1 VRNMFFLFALGTLR
15 FGHSR
20 LAVLRVSVLK
30 PISDLRLLIS
40 GLCALLY
47 ALCLPVEAQQPKIHR
62 VGVLVPGEAWYE
74 IIDGLRVGLKELGL
88 EEGKQYTLAI
98 RDWLGDAKAAETAAK
113 NFEQEKVNLIYT
125 TSTNSTIAA
134 RRAAAEIPIVFCV
147 GTDPVVL
154 GLVDSFAKP
163 GGRLT
168 GVYQPA
174 TDLTAKRLEILKEIA
189 PRLRRVVTFYDPRR
203 PTAIE
208 SSKLA
213 REAAQQMGLQF
224 IERHIA
230 SATELQEAVRALK
243 AGEVDA
249 YLAVSD
255 AIASNQAQ
263 LIIDTARVKRLPT
276 MFDFLSHVTKGGLA
290 SYAVSFREMGRL
302 SAKYVQRILT
312 GVKPQDLPVQAVDKI
327 GLVINL
333 KTAKQ
338 IGLTIPPN
346 VLARADKVIK

>member
-1 VRNMFFLFALGTLR
+1 MSKKAICLALSAVLFALC
-15 FGHSR
+15 FS
-20 LAVLRVSVLK
+20 A
-30 PISDLRLLIS
+30 
-40 GLCALLY
+40 
-47 ALCLPVEAQQPKIHR
+47 EAQQRKVYR

-74 IIDGLRVGLKELGL
+74 IIDGLRVGLKQLGL

-98 RDWLGDAKAAETAAK
+98 RDWLGDAKAAEEAASK
-113 NFEQEKVNLIYT
+113 FEQEKVNLIYT

-134 RRAAAEIPIVFCV
+134 RRATADIPIVFCA
-147 GTDPVVL
+147 GTDPVVV

-168 GVYQPA
+168 GIYQPA
-174 TDLTAKRLEILKEIA
+174 TDLTAKRLEILKEIV
-189 PRLRRVVTFYDPRR
+189 PKLRRVVTFYDPRR

-213 REAAQQMGLQF
+213 REAAQQMGLQL
-224 IERHIA
+224 IERHVA
-230 SATELQEAVRALK
+230 SIEELQTDVRALR

-263 LIIDTARVKRLPT
+263 LIIDTARVKKFAT
-276 MFDFLSHVTKGGLA
+276 MLDFLSHVTKGGLA
-290 SYAVSFREMGRL
+290 SYAVNFHEMGRL

-312 GVKPQDLPVQAVDKI
+312 GVKPQDLPVQGVDKI
-327 GLVINL
+327 ELVINL
-333 KTAKQ
+333 KTAKD
-338 IGLTIPPN
+338 IGLTVPPN

>member
-1 VRNMFFLFALGTLR
+1 MTKKVFLFLLAALIL
-15 FGHSR
+15 
-20 LAVLRVSVLK
+20 VSAHV
-30 PISDLRLLIS
+30 
-40 GLCALLY
+40 
-47 ALCLPVEAQQPKIHR
+47 VEAQQPKAFR
-62 VGVLVPGEAWYE
+62 VGVITAGDVYYE
-74 IIDGLRVGLKELGL
+74 TIDGLRVGLRKLGL
-88 EEGKQYTLAI
+88 EEGKQYTLTI
-98 RDWLGDAKAAETAAK
+98 RDTKGDAKAAEEAAR
-113 NFEQEKVNLIYT
+113 NLEQEKLNLIYT
-125 TSTNSTIAA
+125 TSTSPTIAA
-134 RRAAAEIPIVFCV
+134 RQATAEIPIVFCA

-174 TDLTAKRLEILKEIA
+174 TDLTAKRLEILKEIV

-213 REAAQQMGLQF
+213 REAARQMGIQF
-224 IERHIA
+224 VERHIA
-230 SATELQEAVRALK
+230 SVEELQAGVRALK

-263 LIIDTARVKRLPT
+263 LIIDTARVKKLPT

-290 SYAVSFREMGRL
+290 SYAVSFHEMGRL

-312 GVKPQDLPVQAVDKI
+312 GVKPQDLPVEGIDKI
-327 GLVINL
+327 ELVINL

-338 IGLTIPPN
+338 IGVTIPPN
-346 VLARADKVIK
+346 VLARADRVIK